1 MGNYQNLERDFIERT
16 LALITQYEGDLHQ
29 YELEQ
34 QYNYTLLINCLLGI
48 IVMPKERTI
57 TRIPNDRLT
66 IDLKNQ
72 MGLISSVVNPKIRT
86 IRELIIALRHSIAHF
101 DIQIN
106 SNDPDLL
113 VDEIVFKDRDN
124 EDDYEVVKFS
134 SVELLPF
141 IRYYGTWLIRN
152 IEQYG

>member
-16 LALITQYEGDLHQ
+16 LALIAQYESDLHQ
-29 YELEQ
+29 YEFEQ

-48 IVMPKERTI
+48 IVMPKERTV

-66 IDLKNQ
+66 VDLKNQ
-72 MGLISSVVNPKIRT
+72 MGLINSAVNPEIRT

-124 EDDYEVVKFS
+124 GDDYEVVKFS

-152 IEQYG
+152 IEQYR